1 MISEILTSKGMTSM
15 KLYELIK
22 DVAETSLPDMEI
34 TGLTSDTR
42 GEVKAGSLFVCI
54 KGKTFDGHDAAA
66 EMLSKGCAAVVC
78 QRDLGLDRQ
87 IVVEDTRAAFPLLCS
102 AWFGHPERELTLI
115 GVTGTNGKTTIT
127 TVIKK
132 VLSGFG
138 CKVGLI
144 GTCQNEIGDEVIHT
158 DRTTPEP
165 YDLYELFR
173 KMADAGCEYAVMEVS
188 SQGLEQKRVQGCRF
202 KVGVFTN
209 LTQDH
214 LDVHGT
220 MENYYQAKKLL
231 FDISDTAVINI
242 DDESGVRYTREIS
255 CPYRTYSVGGS
266 ADLAAEDVMLNTS
279 GVKYV
284 FSDGRVRKNVSFN
297 MPGLFNV
304 SNSLAVIA
312 CLEVLGYPP
321 CDTIKGFD
329 RIQGVRGRAEIVP
342 TGRDLT
348 VICDYAHT
356 PDALAN
362 VLSAIKEAS
371 SGKVKCLFGCGGNR
385 DRTKRAPMAAAAA
398 DHADFLI
405 VTSDNPRDEDPDE
418 IINDVLEG
426 LKGKDTPYIRLTDRR
441 EAIHWAIRNAEKD
454 DIIVLA
460 GKGHEDY
467 QILAGGVKIHFDE
480 REIVAEALEVE
491 K

>member
-1 MISEILTSKGMTSM
+1 M

-34 TGLTSDTR
+34 TGVTSDTR

-54 KGKTFDGHDAAA
+54 NGNTFDGHDAAE
-66 EMLSKGCAAVVC
+66 EMLAKGCAAVVC
-78 QRDLGLDRQ
+78 QRDLGLEKQ
-87 IVVEDTRAAFPLLCS
+87 IIVSDTRAAFPMLCS

-132 VLSGFG
+132 VLTSFGFT
-138 CKVGLI
+138 VGLI
-144 GTCQNEIGDEVIHT
+144 GTCQNEIGDEVIPT
-158 DRTTPEP
+158 ARTTPEP
-165 YDLYELFR
+165 YDLFELFR
-173 KMADAGCEYAVMEVS
+173 KMADAGCKYTVMEVS
-188 SQGLEQKRVQGCRF
+188 SQGLEQKRVQNCRF
-202 KVGVFTN
+202 RVGVFTN

-231 FDISDTAVINI
+231 FDVTDTAVINI
-242 DDESGVRYTREIS
+242 DDKYGVRYTNEIP
-255 CPYRTYSVGGS
+255 CPYKTYSVGGS
-266 ADLAAEDVMLNTS
+266 ADFTAYDVMLGTG

-284 FSDGRVRKNVSFN
+284 FDDGKVKKNVSFN

-312 CLEVLGYPP
+312 CMEVLGFTP
-321 CDTIKGFD
+321 CKTIKAFED
-329 RIQGVRGRAEIVP
+329 IEGVRGRAEIVP
-342 TGRDLT
+342 TGRDFT

-356 PDALAN
+356 PDALVN
-362 VLSAIKEAS
+362 VLSAIREGAK
-371 SGKVKCLFGCGGNR
+371 GKVKCLFGCGGNR

-405 VTSDNPRDEDPDE
+405 VTSDNPRNEDPDE
-418 IINDVLEG
+418 IINDVLVG
-426 LKGKDTPYIRLTDRR
+426 LKGKDTPYIRITDRR
-441 EAIHWAIRNAEKD
+441 EAIHWAVHNAEKD

-480 REIVAEALEVE
+480 REVVAEALKELDG
-491 K
+491 

>member
-1 MISEILTSKGMTSM
+1 M

-22 DVAETSLPDMEI
+22 DVAETKLPDMEI
-34 TGLTSDTR
+34 TGVTSDTR
-42 GEVKAGSLFVCI
+42 TELPAGGMFVCI
-54 KGKTFDGHDAAA
+54 KGKTFDGHDAA
-66 EMLSKGCAAVVC
+66 EKMLEKGFAVVVTE
-78 QRDLGLDRQ
+78 RDLGIERQ
-87 IVVEDTRAAFPLLCS
+87 IIVDDTRAAFPLLCA

-132 VLSGFG
+132 VLSQFG

-144 GTCQNEIGDEVIHT
+144 GTCQNEIGDDVYPT
-158 DRTTPEP
+158 ARTTPEP
-165 YDLYELFR
+165 YDLFELFR
-173 KMADAGCEYAVMEVS
+173 KMADEKCDYVVMEVS
-188 SQGLEQKRVQGCRF
+188 SQGLEQRRVAGCRY

-231 FDISDTAVINI
+231 FGISDNAIINI
-242 DDESGVRYTREIS
+242 DDAYGRRYAAEVS
-255 CPYRTYSVGGS
+255 CPVKTYSVNGKADFRGDDVLLS
-266 ADLAAEDVMLNTS
+266 AS

-284 FSDGRVRKNVSFN
+284 FSDGKSKHNVSFA

-312 CLEVLGYPP
+312 CCEILGFSV
-321 CDTIKGFD
+321 DKTIKAFED
-329 RIQGVRGRAEIVP
+329 IHGVRGRAEIVP
-342 TGRDLT
+342 TGRDFT

-356 PDALAN
+356 PDALVN
-362 VLSAIKEAS
+362 VLTAIKDSAK
-371 SGKVKCLFGCGGNR
+371 GKVKCLFGCGGNR

-405 VTSDNPRDEDPDE
+405 VTSDNPRNEDPNE
-418 IINDVLEG
+418 IIKDVLEG
-426 LKGKDTPYIRLTDRR
+426 LKGKDMPYITIPDRR
-441 EAIHWAIRNAEKD
+441 EAIHWAVHNAEKN

-480 REIVAEALEVE
+480 REVVAEALAELD

>member
-1 MISEILTSKGMTSM
+1 M

-42 GEVKAGSLFVCI
+42 SEVTDGSIFVCI
-54 KGKTFDGHDAAA
+54 KGNTFDGHDAAKD
-66 EMLSKGCAAVVC
+66 MLDKGCAAVVC
-78 QRDLGLDRQ
+78 ERDLGLDKQ
-87 IVVEDTRAAFPLLCS
+87 IIVSDTRAVFPMLCA
-102 AWFGHPERELTLI
+102 AWFGHPERELELI

-132 VLSGFG
+132 VLSGLG
-138 CKVGLI
+138 YKVGLI
-144 GTCQNEIGDEVIHT
+144 GTCQNEIGDEVIPT
-158 DRTTPEP
+158 ARTTPEP
-165 YDLYELFR
+165 YDLFELFR
-173 KMADAGCEYAVMEVS
+173 RMADAGCRYAVMEVS
-188 SQGLEQKRVQGCRF
+188 SQGLEQKRVQSCHFRA
-202 KVGVFTN
+202 GVFTN

-220 MENYYQAKKLL
+220 MENYYRAKKLL
-231 FDISDTAVINI
+231 FDICDTAIINI
-242 DDESGVRYTREIS
+242 DDEYGVRYTKEIP
-255 CPYRTYSVGGS
+255 CAYKTYSVNGS
-266 ADLAAEDVMLNTS
+266 ADFTAYDVMLGTA
-279 GVKYV
+279 GVKYA
-284 FSDGRVRKNVSFN
+284 FSDGKVKKNVCFN

-312 CLEVLGYPP
+312 CMEELGIKP
-321 CDTIKGFD
+321 CDTIKQFEK
-329 RIQGVRGRAEIVP
+329 IQGVRGRAEIVP
-342 TGRDLT
+342 TGRDFT

-356 PDALAN
+356 PDALVN
-362 VLSAIKEAS
+362 VLSAIKAGAE
-371 SGKVKCLFGCGGNR
+371 GKVKCLFGCGGNR

-405 VTSDNPRDEDPDE
+405 VTSDNPRNEDPDD

-426 LKGKDTPYIRLTDRR
+426 LKGKDTPYIRITDRR
-441 EAIHWAIRNAEKD
+441 EAIHWAIKNAEKD
-454 DIIVLA
+454 DVIVLA

-480 REIVAEALEVE
+480 REVVAEALKESD